1 MITDEKFV
9 NTIKLIALKNA
20 IEFDNKIKLDVV
32 ISRAFSFSRFFVKG
46 NDNLKNYI
54 PDIKTIVSELEK
66 LSLENKK
73 KLYTEIQSKGND
85 YLGGNRSNDRRD
97 LQSVGERHSEKDSI
111 KSTNTFD
118 SDFKSKEQSLEF
130 ELPELAD
137 AIDGKVITRFP
148 PEPNGYPHI
157 GHAKAAV
164 IDEEYAKKYDG
175 KLILRYDDTN
185 PIKEKIEYYDAIK
198 EGLDWLG
205 VRPQIIKN
213 TSDDI
218 EKLYEYA
225 RKLIQKNFAYV
236 CNCAPEIIKR
246 NRINAVTCNCTFNSV
261 EDNLRYF
268 DLMVTGDVS
277 TDNGNNNT
285 GGSNSNSNSNNA
297 SGSAILRY
305 RGNMSS
311 LNTAM
316 RDPTLFRIIKG
327 GNHPKVGSKYS
338 LWPTYDFAAP
348 IEDSLDGVTHAMRTK
363 EYELRNELYYSI
375 LDNLDLPKPKLL
387 EFSRLEFE
395 GIPVSK
401 RKITPLIEQG
411 IIQRWDDPRLPTLM
425 GLRRRGILPQAIRTF
440 VMSLSITLSE
450 TKPSI
455 EILESFNRKLL
466 DPISPRLFFVKDPVK
481 LCIDSLEV
489 TSVDIKNHPT
499 VDMGKR
505 KVTVG
510 NIIYISNDDAIKI
523 KTGDTLRLMDL
534 CNIEILSIETSKD
547 EKVGGNTSNTI
558 IHALNKGNEV
568 SHKIPKI
575 QWVSEKDNL
584 EYKILKPL
592 PLYNGETYNENNL
605 RIERGYAESF
615 ISTLPV
621 GTPLQFV
628 RYGFCRVDDKST
640 AIFTHR

>member
-1 MITDEKFV
+1 LITDEKFV

-32 ISRAFSFSRFFVKG
+32 ISKAFSFSRFLDSGSG
-46 NDNLKNYI
+46 NIKNYI
-54 PDIKTIVSELEK
+54 PEIKTIVSELETLSFDDKKNLYSK
-66 LSLENKK
+66 LL
-73 KLYTEIQSKGND
+73 SKEND
-85 YLGGNRSNDRRD
+85 YLRENDRDSPKRE
-97 LQSVGERHSEKDSI
+97 QSHKGKYIDKDKK
-111 KSTNTFD
+111 KSTLREPLIKEHLL
-118 SDFKSKEQSLEF
+118 DFQ
-130 ELPELAD
+130 LPDLDD
-137 AIDGKVITRFP
+137 AVMGNVITRFP

-164 IDEEYAKKYDG
+164 IDEEYAKKYNG

-185 PIKEKIEYYDAIK
+185 PLKEKIEYYDAIK
-198 EGLDWLG
+198 AGLDWLG
-205 VRPQIIKN
+205 VKPQLIKN

-225 RKLIQKNFAYV
+225 RKLIQSNFAYV
-236 CNCAPEIIKR
+236 CSCAPEVIKK
-246 NRINAVTCNCTFNSV
+246 NRIKSITCDCVSNSIK
-261 EDNLRYF
+261 DNLKF
-268 DLMVTGDVS
+268 FNEMVK
-277 TDNGNNNT
+277 GNNRS
-285 GGSNSNSNSNNA
+285 GSSNDVKFNGA
-297 SGSAILRY
+297 ARSAILRY

-316 RDPTLFRIIKG
+316 RDPTLFRIIRDG
-327 GNHPKVGSKYS
+327 DHPKVGSKYS

-375 LDNLDLPKPKLL
+375 LDNLGLPKPRLI

-425 GLRRRGILPQAIRTF
+425 GLRRRGILPEAIRKF

-466 DPISPRLFFVKDPVK
+466 DPISPRLFFVKNPVR
-481 LCIDSLEV
+481 LCIESLDVKAVE
-489 TSVDIKNHPT
+489 IKNHPT
-499 VDMGKR
+499 VDMGRR
-505 KVTVG
+505 KVPIE
-510 NIIYISNDDAIKI
+510 NIIYISNDDAIRI

-534 CNIEILSIETSKD
+534 CNIEILSIEIA
-547 EKVGGNTSNTI
+547 EGERIGGNSTDCI
-558 IHALNKGNEV
+558 IHASNKGDEMN
-568 SHKIPKI
+568 HKIPKI
-575 QWVSEKDNL
+575 QWVSESDKV
-584 EYKILKPL
+584 EYNVLKPL
-592 PLYNGETYNENNL
+592 PLYNGDIYNENNL
-605 RIERGYAESF
+605 VTDKGYAESF
-615 ISTLPV
+615 VSTLPL
-621 GTPLQFV
+621 GSQFQFV
-628 RYGFCRVDDKST
+628 RYGFCKVDDKST
-640 AIFTHR
+640 AIFTHK

>member
-1 MITDEKFV
+1 M
-9 NTIKLIALKNA
+9 KNA
-20 IEFDNKIKLDVV
+20 IEFDNNIKLDVV
-32 ISRAFSFSRFFVKG
+32 ISKAFSFSKFLTSG
-46 NDNLKNYI
+46 SGNLKNYI
-54 PDIKTIVSELEK
+54 PEIKTIVSELET
-66 LSLENKK
+66 LSLDDKRN
-73 KLYTEIQSKGND
+73 LYAELLSLDND
-85 YLGGNRSNDRRD
+85 YLRENDRDGSKRD
-97 LQSVGERHSEKDSI
+97 QSDKGKYLERDGKN
-111 KSTNTFD
+111 NT
-118 SDFKSKEQSLEF
+118 SGKTKIKEQILDF
-130 ELPELAD
+130 QLPDLDD
-137 AIDGKVITRFP
+137 AVAGNVITRFP

-185 PIKEKIEYYDAIK
+185 PLKEKIEYYDAIK
-198 EGLDWLG
+198 AGLDWLG
-205 VRPQIIKN
+205 VKPQIIKH

-236 CNCAPEIIKR
+236 CSCAPEVIKK
-246 NRINAVTCNCTFNSV
+246 NRINSVTCDCVSNSIEQNLKLFN
-261 EDNLRYF
+261 E
-268 DLMVTGDVS
+268 MVKGDHKRGV
-277 TDNGNNNT
+277 NNNANT
-285 GGSNSNSNSNNA
+285 NVVA
-297 SGSAILRY
+297 SSSILRY

-316 RDPTLFRIIKG
+316 RDPTLFRIIKDG
-327 GNHPKVGSKYS
+327 DHPKVGAKYS

-375 LDNLDLPKPKLL
+375 LDNLNLPKPRLI

-425 GLRRRGILPQAIRTF
+425 GLKRRGILPEAIRKF

-466 DPISPRLFFVKDPVK
+466 DPISPRLFFVKDPVR
-481 LCIDSLEV
+481 LCINSLDIKTVE
-489 TSVDIKNHPT
+489 IKNHPT
-499 VDMGKR
+499 ADMGKR
-505 KVTVG
+505 KVSVE
-510 NIIYISNDDAIKI
+510 NIIYISNDDAIRI

-534 CNIEILSIETSKD
+534 CNIEILSIKAAGD
-547 EKVGGNTSNTI
+547 ERIGDKSNDCF
-558 IHALNKGNEV
+558 IHALNKGDEMN
-568 SHKIPKI
+568 HKIPKI
-575 QWVSEKDNL
+575 QWVSENDKV
-584 EYKILKPL
+584 EYNILKPL
-592 PLYNGETYNENNL
+592 PLYSGESFNEKSL
-605 RIERGYAESF
+605 ITDKGYAESF
-615 ISTLPV
+615 VSTLPI
-621 GTPLQFV
+621 GAQFQFV
-628 RYGFCRVDDKST
+628 RYGFCKVDDKST

>member
-1 MITDEKFV
+1 LISDEKFV

-32 ISRAFSFSRFFVKG
+32 ISKTFSYSKFLATPNG
-46 NDNLKNYI
+46 NLKDYI
-54 PDIKTIVSELEK
+54 PDIKTIVSELEP

-73 KLYTEIQSKGND
+73 TLYSELLSKEND
-85 YLGGNRSNDRRD
+85 YMRENDKYSKYRDRS
-97 LQSVGERHSEKDSI
+97 QTHV
-111 KSTNTFD
+111 TNHEN
-118 SDFKSKEQSLEF
+118 SDASRESKSKENILDFQ
-130 ELPELAD
+130 LPDLSD
-137 AIDGKVITRFP
+137 AVKGNVVTRFP

-157 GHAKAAV
+157 GHAKAAI

-185 PIKEKIEYYDAIK
+185 PLKEKVEYYDAIK
-198 EGLDWLG
+198 DGLDWLG
-205 VRPQIIKN
+205 VKPQIIKN

-236 CNCAPEIIKR
+236 CTCAPEVIKK
-246 NRINAVTCNCTFNSV
+246 NRINSIACNCVSNSV
-261 EDNLRYF
+261 EKNLQHF
-268 DLMVTGDVS
+268 NEMV
-277 TDNGNNNT
+277 NGNYVGDRSNDT
-285 GGSNSNSNSNNA
+285 GSATSST
-297 SGSAILRY
+297 AILRY
-305 RGNMSS
+305 RGNISS

-316 RDPTLFRIIKG
+316 RDPTLFRIIKDG
-327 GNHPKVGSKYS
+327 DHPRTGSKYS

-348 IEDSLDGVTHAMRTK
+348 VEDSLDGVTHAMRTK
-363 EYELRNELYYSI
+363 EYELRNELYYAI
-375 LDNLDLPKPKLL
+375 LDNLDLPKPRLI

-401 RKITPLIEQG
+401 RKITPLIEKG

-425 GLRRRGILPQAIRTF
+425 GLKRRGILPEAIRKF

-455 EILESFNRKLL
+455 EILESFNRKLI
-466 DPISPRLFFVKDPVK
+466 DPISPRLFFVKKPIRI
-481 LCIDSLEV
+481 CIDSLGVETV
-489 TSVDIKNHPT
+489 EIKNHPT

-505 KVTVG
+505 RVAVE
-510 NIIYISNDDAIKI
+510 NIIYISNDDAIRI

-534 CNIEILSIETSKD
+534 CNIEILSNDALKNDSI
-547 EKVGGNTSNTI
+547 GGDSNECV
-558 IHALNKGNEV
+558 IHAINKGNEV

-575 QWVSEKDNL
+575 QWVSDKDMV
-584 EYKILKPL
+584 EYTILKPL
-592 PLYNGETYNENNL
+592 PLYTGESYNENNL
-605 RIERGYAESF
+605 VIDKGYAESYV
-615 ISTLPV
+615 SNLPL
-621 GTPLQFV
+621 GTQFQFV
-628 RYGFCRVDDKST
+628 RYGFCKVDDKST

>member
-1 MITDEKFV
+1 LITDEKFV

-32 ISRAFSFSRFFVKG
+32 ISRAFSFSKLLIKG
-46 NDNLKNYI
+46 RNDNLKNYI
-54 PDIKTIVSELEK
+54 PDIKTIVSNLEI
-66 LSLENKK
+66 LSMENKK
-73 KLYTEIQSKGND
+73 KLYNEILSEGND
-85 YLGGNRSNDRRD
+85 YLGENRKEESKNVHSKEERYSDKHSIASTSTSNSSD
-97 LQSVGERHSEKDSI
+97 L
-111 KSTNTFD
+111 
-118 SDFKSKEQSLEF
+118 KSKEQHLEF
-130 ELPELAD
+130 ELPDLSD
-137 AIDGKVITRFP
+137 AIEGKVITRFP

-157 GHAKAAV
+157 GHAKAAI
-164 IDEEYAKKYDG
+164 IDEEYAKKYNG

-185 PIKEKIEYYDAIK
+185 PTKEKIEYYEAIK
-198 EGLDWLG
+198 KGLDWLG
-205 VRPQIIKN
+205 VKPQIIKN

-225 RKLIQKNFAYV
+225 RKLIKKNFAYV
-236 CNCAPEIIKR
+236 CNCAPEIIKK
-246 NRINAVTCNCTFNSV
+246 NRINSITCKCATNSV
-261 EDNLRYF
+261 NDNIKYF
-268 DLMVTGDVS
+268 DEMVTGDYDNISHV
-277 TDNGNNNT
+277 NGNSINVNS
-285 GGSNSNSNSNNA
+285 GSSA
-297 SGSAILRY
+297 SSSAILRY

-316 RDPTLFRIIKG
+316 RDPTLFRIIKE

-375 LDNLDLPKPKLL
+375 LDNLELPKPKLI

-411 IIQRWDDPRLPTLM
+411 VIHRWDDPRLPTLM
-425 GLRRRGILPQAIRTF
+425 GLRRRGILPQAIRKF

-481 LCIDSLEV
+481 LFIDSLDVKIVE
-489 TSVDIKNHPT
+489 IKNHPT

-505 KVTVG
+505 KVNVE
-510 NIIYISNDDAIKI
+510 NIIYISNDDAIRM

-534 CNIEILSIETSKD
+534 CNIEILSIETSKGD
-547 EKVGGNTSNTI
+547 NVDNNTSHTI

-575 QWVSEKDNL
+575 QWVSEKDRL
-584 EYKILKPL
+584 EYQILKPL
-592 PLYNGETYNENNL
+592 PLYKGEAYNENNL
-605 RIERGYAESF
+605 ILDSGYAESF
-615 ISTLPV
+615 VTRLPL
-621 GTPLQFV
+621 GTPFQFV

-640 AIFTHR
+640 AIFTHK